1 MTSPLVMPET
11 LQDLVAWMR
20 IEVRAMSEQ
29 EKFEFR
35 RGFRKAFRMRMTTTP
50 KIGDTVTVELFSGH
64 TIRGVVKAIYDS
76 VSGKRFQVSSGDI
89 TVRVEEGQIIL
100 E

>member
-1 MTSPLVMPET
+1 MVELLTV
-11 LQDLVAWMR
+11 
-20 IEVRAMSEQ
+20 EVRAMSEQ

-35 RGFRKAFRMRMTTTP
+35 CGIRKAFRMRMTITP
-50 KIGDTVTVELFSGH
+50 KTGDTVTVELFSGH
-64 TIRGVVKAIYDS
+64 KIQGVVKAVYDS
-76 VSGKRFQVSSGDI
+76 VSGKKFHVSSGDF

>member
-1 MTSPLVMPET
+1 MAQVSAMCIQDFVELVT
-11 LQDLVAWMR
+11 ADIR
-20 IEVRAMSEQ
+20 KMSEE
-29 EKFEFR
+29 EKFDFR
-35 RGFRKAFRMRMTTTP
+35 CGVRKAFRMRIQTP

-76 VSGKRFQVSSGDI
+76 VSGKKFQVSSGDI
-89 TVRVEEGQIIL
+89 SVMVEEGQIVL